1 MTSPRADRRLTV
13 LKAILAFGIVST
25 GLHYTH
31 NYVEV
36 DRYPTGS
43 GITEEMVKG
52 AILVSW
58 PLFTAIAV
66 FAYRAYRRGA
76 LGDAHALLLIYS
88 VAGLSTPFHF
98 VNGNP
103 DIGALW
109 YATIF
114 TDGLAGL
121 AAASFAIASML
132 RRRRERYA
140 TSTGVPTL
148 TRS

>member
-1 MTSPRADRRLTV
+1 MTSPGEERRLAV
-13 LKAILAFGIVST
+13 LRAILAFGIVST

-31 NYVEV
+31 NYVEI
-36 DRYPTGS
+36 DRYPTG
-43 GITEEMVKG
+43 GGVTEEMTQG

-76 LGDAHALLLIYS
+76 FGDAQALLLVYS

-98 VNGNP
+98 LYGNP

-114 TDGLAGL
+114 TDGIAG
-121 AAASFAIASML
+121 AAAAAFAIASML